1 MNIKHDS
8 LHLRTRLTSNCY
20 SAIVAIIAMHMHY
33 SFLEMLCEF
42 FSEMDTLKNWLNK
55 NRLYTRD
62 RLQRCLLLLMVPIL
76 MLASSGISLVP
87 VTTNSDSI
95 SRSQISKDQSFPCE
109 SHACGCITAE
119 ICRSSCCCFQFSHC
133 KSNRSPAVESK
144 HLSEKINFRFVIKSA
159 SCSGRDIVSLTIKT
173 MFWIAE
179 TPSSSVVTYSNIC
192 HRIEVTSTYN
202 SLGISPDPPIPR
214 RYT

>member
-1 MNIKHDS
+1 
-8 LHLRTRLTSNCY
+8 
-20 SAIVAIIAMHMHY
+20 
-33 SFLEMLCEF
+33 
-42 FSEMDTLKNWLNK
+42 MDTLRNCLWA

-62 RLQRCLLLLMVPIL
+62 RLQRCLMLLMVPVL

-87 VTTNSDSI
+87 VTTISDLDSG
-95 SRSQISKDQSFPCE
+95 SQISQEQWYPCKD
-109 SHACGCITAE
+109 HACGCISAE
-119 ICRSSCCCFQFSHC
+119 VCRSSCCCFQLSHC

-144 HLSEKINFRFVIKSA
+144 HLSEKINFRLVIKSA

-179 TPSSSVVTYSNIC
+179 VPSSSVVTYSNIC